1 MPKQVRG
8 VYLDQATLDLAK
20 EAAWQRRISLSE
32 LFRAGKASFLAE
44 PDITGWGEVPPSGKG
59 RFSVVIDGDEW
70 NALKDA
76 AWERHLN
83 LSEAVRLILKHE
95 SETETSE

>member
-20 EAAWQRRISLSE
+20 EAAWRRRISLSD
-32 LFRAGKASFLAE
+32 LFREGKASFLGT
-44 PDITGWGEVPPSGKG
+44 PDVTDWGEVPPSGKG

-70 NALKDA
+70 QELKDA
-76 AWERHLN
+76 AWTRHLN

-95 SETETSE
+95 TETQ